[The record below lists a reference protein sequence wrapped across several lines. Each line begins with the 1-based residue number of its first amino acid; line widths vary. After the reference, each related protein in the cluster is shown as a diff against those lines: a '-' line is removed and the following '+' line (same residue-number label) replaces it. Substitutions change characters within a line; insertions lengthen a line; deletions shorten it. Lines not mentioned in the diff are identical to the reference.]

1 MLTLSHN
8 DAARKL
14 LHLAAIL
21 ATFACVSGTTLVVS
35 ATTSPVMAQE
45 KGIDIT
51 GTQQK
56 DEIDKLQHAIDP
68 AHYPKKKEPPKEE
81 EKKEEPGFVQRCINW
96 VCSLF
101 SSSEEEDKKEHDEAL
116 KEKIEEMR
124 KAKESEKKLEA
135 PKTEAKTETKT
146 ETKSEPRTTG
156 FKPVETA
163 KGATKVLTTSSKVE
177 TAHSTPALKV
187 VASHVEAFKSPALKP
202 AVPETK
208 PLAITP
214 APRTLPV
221 MTMPVRS
228 ASASLI
234 KR

>member
-21 ATFACVSGTTLVVS
+21 AIFACVSGGALVAS

-56 DEIDKLQHAIDP
+56 EDIDKLQHAIDP
-68 AHYPKKKEPPKEE
+68 VHYPKKKEPPKEE

-116 KEKIEEMR
+116 KEKIEEVR
-124 KAKESEKKLEA
+124 KAKESEKKPEA
-135 PKTEAKTETKT
+135 PKTETKT
-146 ETKSEPRTTG
+146 ETKTTG
-156 FKPVETA
+156 FKPVETVKPSA
-163 KGATKVLTTSSKVE
+163 IKVDRPAISKVE
-177 TAHSTPALKV
+177 AVHAPPALKV
-187 VASHVEAFKSPALKP
+187 EASHVEAFKSPSLKP
-202 AVPETK
+202 ASITETK
-208 PLAITP
+208 AFATP
-214 APRTLPV
+214 APRTLPA
-221 MTMPVRS
+221 MTMPSTIRS
-228 ASASLI
+228 ASVSLV

>member
-1 MLTLSHN
+1 
-8 DAARKL
+8 
-14 LHLAAIL
+14 
-21 ATFACVSGTTLVVS
+21 
-35 ATTSPVMAQE
+35 MAQE

-56 DEIDKLQHAIDP
+56 DEIDKLQHAFDP

-101 SSSEEEDKKEHDEAL
+101 SSSEEEDKKEHDQAL

-135 PKTEAKTETKT
+135 PKTEAKTQTKT
-146 ETKSEPRTTG
+146 ETKSETKTTG

-163 KGATKVLTTSSKVE
+163 RGATKVLTTSFKVE

-187 VASHVEAFKSPALKP
+187 EASHVEAFKSPSLKP
-202 AVPETK
+202 ASITETK
-208 PLAITP
+208 SFATP
-214 APRTLPV
+214 AVHTFPA
-221 MTMPVRS
+221 MPMPLRS

>member
-8 DAARKL
+8 DAVRKL

-21 ATFACVSGTTLVVS
+21 ATFACTSGATLVAS

-56 DEIDKLQHAIDP
+56 DEIDKLQHAFDP

-81 EKKEEPGFVQRCINW
+81 TKKEEPGLVDRFCNW
-96 VCSLF
+96 VCSWF
-101 SSSEEEDKKEHDEAL
+101 SSEEEDKKEHDAAL
-116 KEKIEEMR
+116 KKAIEER
-124 KAKESEKKLEA
+124 RQEQGSEKKLEA
-135 PKTEAKTETKT
+135 PKSETKT
-146 ETKSEPRTTG
+146 EAKSETKTTG

-163 KGATKVLTTSSKVE
+163 KGATKVLTTSFKVE
-177 TAHSTPALKV
+177 TARPTPALKV
-187 VASHVEAFKSPALKP
+187 EASHVEAFKSPAIKP
-202 AVPETK
+202 AMTQTK
-208 PLAITP
+208 PLAIMP
-214 APRTLPV
+214 APRTLPA

-228 ASASLI
+228 ASATLI